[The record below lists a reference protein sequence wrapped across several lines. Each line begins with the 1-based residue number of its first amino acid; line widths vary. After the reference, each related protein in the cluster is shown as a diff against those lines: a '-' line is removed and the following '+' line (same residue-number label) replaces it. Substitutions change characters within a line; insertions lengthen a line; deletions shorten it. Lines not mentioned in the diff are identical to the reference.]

1 MGRLRDGF
9 AAVAVVAGLGAG
21 ALCLPA
27 TTALATDSGAT
38 QPMYRLYNPNSG
50 EHFYTA
56 SAGERD
62 ALVRV
67 GWRYEGE
74 GWTAP
79 AKSATPVYRLYNPNA
94 GDHHYTTSAGERD
107 SLKRAGW
114 NYEGIGWYGSD
125 AKAVPL
131 YRQYNPNARTGTHN
145 YTTSAGERDHLVRL
159 GWRDE
164 GVGWYG
170 VETNAKPSDVEAQ
183 GQFGE
188 GCTWRLH
195 RGGKL
200 EVLPTDGRSG
210 TMGYLYGALIEPAES
225 MSEPPVAKVDFSK
238 VTSIVIDRGVKAPR
252 DSYVLLSGNY
262 KYSEYLSPDDF
273 KRVPRFTSLRSID
286 ASNLDMTGVE
296 DASYM
301 FSDSDT
307 LLSIKG
313 LDRWDVSSVKNMEGL
328 FYGCSSL
335 TDLTPL
341 SGWNVSKVTRMFNMF
356 LGCSSL
362 TDLSPISGWQV
373 SNVATMEAMFCGCS
387 SLSDLTPIAQ
397 WDVSNVKDMS
407 LMFCGCSSLSDAT
420 PLNSWTESSA
430 DADVSN
436 MFLDCAA
443 GIKTPSWYTG
453 DIRRG

>member
-9 AAVAVVAGLGAG
+9 AAAAVVAGLGAG

-27 TTALATDSGAT
+27 TTALATDSGET

-200 EVLPTDGRSG
+200 EVLPTDGKSG
-210 TMGYLYGALIEPAES
+210 TMAAL
-225 MSEPPVAKVDFSK
+225 FSVLDK
-238 VTSIVIDRGVKAPR
+238 EEMMKTTSIVIDKGVKAPA
-252 DSYVLLSGNY
+252 DSSSLFTLDTFDG
-262 KYSEYLSPDDF
+262 DAF
-273 KRVPRFTSLRSID
+273 KVPLKSID
-286 ASNLDMTGVE
+286 VSNLDVSGVE